1 MTLSACFLYTLF
13 LCDAGWSS
21 LVARRAHNPK
31 VVGSNPAPATSKLD
45 TNWGNSPIFIF
56 RDMRI
61 EDIENAIE
69 PVVTSHGCELWGVE
83 LLRGKKRPT
92 IRVYIDAIAG
102 ATIDDCEKVAKDL
115 NYELALED
123 AFLDQDYVLEVS
135 TPGIDRKFFK
145 AEQLSA
151 FLKEEFDLKLRE
163 IKNGKKSLVAKLV
176 DVNDDEILFH
186 CGEEKMSL
194 NFVDL
199 DLCRLKPNFEELM
212 RVNK

>member
-56 RDMRI
+56 RDMRLEEI
-61 EDIENAIE
+61 EDIIK
-69 PVVTSHGCELWGVE
+69 PVVTSHGCDLWGVE
-83 LLRGKKRPT
+83 LLRGKKRPI

-102 ATIDDCEKVAKDL
+102 ATIEDCEKIAKDL
-115 NYELALED
+115 NYELPLHN
-123 AFLDQDYVLEVS
+123 AFLDQDYILEVS

-145 AEQLSA
+145 AEQLLG
-151 FLKEEFDLKLRE
+151 FLKEEFYFR
-163 IKNGKKSLVAKLV
+163 NGRSFTRYQR
-176 DVNDDEILFH
+176 N
-186 CGEEKMSL
+186 
-194 NFVDL
+194 
-199 DLCRLKPNFEELM
+199 LCRVGLVGCFCIGG
-212 RVNK
+212 

>member
-1 MTLSACFLYTLF
+1 MGCR
-13 LCDAGWSS
+13 
-21 LVARRAHNPK
+21 VIKRQK
-31 VVGSNPAPATSKLD
+31 ETS
-45 TNWGNSPIFIF
+45 
-56 RDMRI
+56 
-61 EDIENAIE
+61 
-69 PVVTSHGCELWGVE
+69 
-83 LLRGKKRPT
+83 

-102 ATIDDCEKVAKDL
+102 ATIEDCEKVAKDL
-115 NYELALED
+115 NYELALND

-163 IKNGKKSLVAKLV
+163 IKNGKKSLVAKLI
-176 DVNDDEILFH
+176 DVNNDEILFD
-186 CGEEKMSL
+186 CGEEEMSL
-194 NFVDL
+194 NFIDL

>member
-1 MTLSACFLYTLF
+1 M
-13 LCDAGWSS
+13 
-21 LVARRAHNPK
+21 
-31 VVGSNPAPATSKLD
+31 
-45 TNWGNSPIFIF
+45 
-56 RDMRI
+56 
-61 EDIENAIE
+61 
-69 PVVTSHGCELWGVE
+69 
-83 LLRGKKRPT
+83 
-92 IRVYIDAIAG
+92 
-102 ATIDDCEKVAKDL
+102 AKDL

-163 IKNGKKSLVAKLV
+163 IKNGKKSLVAKLI

-199 DLCRLKPNFEELM
+199 DLCRLKPNFAELM